1 MKLWKPGLNFR
12 DAPLIIHSVV
22 PALLAADQIVVVG
35 GFNFGELKDVVL
47 GSNKISETHKTKIE
61 FVENEEYAAG
71 MFSSVQAGLSRVQ
84 DSIAGVYVL
93 PGDMP
98 LINATTYQHLAAV
111 FNTEEEADIFVPAL
125 SIEPKEEEGGVQ
137 LKKGHPILAR
147 SRVFPR
153 ILKENRSSIL
163 RDVLKQ
169 FTAKVLAVRD
179 PGICVDIDEESDLAR
194 LEQQI
199 QHQ

>member
-12 DAPLIIHSVV
+12 DAPLIIHSIV

-35 GFNFGELKDVVL
+35 GFNFGGLKDLVL
-47 GSNKISETHKTKIE
+47 KSNKISETHKAKIE
-61 FVENEEYAAG
+61 FVENKEYAAG

-84 DSIAGVYVL
+84 HSIAGASVL

-98 LINATTYQHLAAV
+98 LINATTYQSLAAA
-111 FNTEEEADIFVPAL
+111 FNTEEDARIFVPAL
-125 SIEPKEEEGGVQ
+125 SIEPREEGGDVRF
-137 LKKGHPILAR
+137 KKGHPILVQ

-153 ILKENRSSIL
+153 ILKENRSSIF

-169 FTAKVLAVRD
+169 FTAKVLAVRTREF
-179 PGICVDIDEESDLAR
+179 VSTSMKTR
-194 LEQQI
+194 T
-199 QHQ
+199 